1 MDHQEMTTTATS
13 IAVTAAQWR
22 EARRIYPIY
31 DALTRYFELGL
42 APLPE
47 MESAPERV
55 SAQTMNHVLG
65 WLDEMDER
73 VKVYQLRQFL
83 QTSPLAT
90 EESLRALILRHLNKG
105 QRSDADRDKLDFLL
119 VQYFVHSAPAEFHD
133 RDVTEEEVLVVLAP
147 VLGEV
152 AAEPSECSPVLEDLL
167 ARMRRCAGLSEL
179 FAAGVLDQGRRWK
192 ADLGEAYYEP
202 LTLVA
207 FTRFNYLMRGAFFR
221 LMQAELHAI
230 RVAAD
235 TLAGRG
241 VESVDCSVC
250 GLAATQSL
258 ADLRRLAQEWKKPFQ
273 ASYAAGRPFEQLMA
287 IRECLEKALQPAAPP
302 EPVTSESEAEVL
314 EIEVATAEAAKAEAA
329 KVGEPIAEEPQAV
342 EAAADAPKPVQP
354 SPVVPEV
361 EEPTGPADVEACVE
375 AIAEQLLASPRRGST
390 ATTIVLNGSKVLLST
405 WEVASFIQGGDEIS
419 DALQRAVAARSWLF
433 EAMDRAKRTGQPL
446 YLNGRLT
453 AAQAEA
459 ASLSEWAEKA
469 RQTKNIDAAVNLAA
483 TAKRLQSVI
492 EEATRLSDGGAQ

>member
-1 MDHQEMTTTATS
+1 MTTTATS

-55 SAQTMNHVLG
+55 SARTMSHVLG

-90 EESLRALILRHLNKG
+90 EESLRALILRHLNKVE
-105 QRSDADRDKLDFLL
+105 RSDADRDKLDFLL
-119 VQYFVHSAPAEFHD
+119 VQYFVHTAPAEFHD
-133 RDVTEEEVLVVLAP
+133 RDVSEEEVLVVLAP

-167 ARMRRCAGLSEL
+167 ERMRQCAGLSEL
-179 FAAGVLDQGRRWK
+179 FAAGVLDEGRRWK
-192 ADLGEAYYEP
+192 TALGEAYYEP

-235 TLAGRG
+235 TLAARG

-287 IRECLEKALQPAAPP
+287 IRECLEKALQPAAPVP
-302 EPVTSESEAEVL
+302 AEPVACESEAEVL
-314 EIEVATAEAAKAEAA
+314 EVEEARAEADKAQEPITEDPTAEAAA
-329 KVGEPIAEEPQAV
+329 VAV
-342 EAAADAPKPVQP
+342 EPVQP
-354 SPVVPEV
+354 SPAVPEV
-361 EEPTGPADVEACVE
+361 EEPAGPADVDACIE
-375 AIAEQLLASPRRGST
+375 AIAEQLLASPRRGSA

-405 WEVASFIQGGDEIS
+405 WEVASFVQGGDEIS
-419 DALQRAVAARSWLF
+419 DALQRAVAARTWLF

-459 ASLSEWAEKA
+459 TSLSEWTEKA
-469 RQTKNIDAAVNLAA
+469 KQTKNIDAAVNLAA

-492 EEATRLSDGGAQ
+492 DEATRLSDGGAQ

>member
-1 MDHQEMTTTATS
+1 MTTIATS

-55 SAQTMNHVLG
+55 SARTMSHVLG

-105 QRSDADRDKLDFLL
+105 QRTDADRDKLDFLL
-119 VQYFVHSAPAEFHD
+119 VQYFVHTAPAEFHD
-133 RDVTEEEVLVVLAP
+133 RDVSEEEVLVVLAP

-167 ARMRRCAGLSEL
+167 AKMRKCAGLSEL
-179 FAAGVLDQGRRWK
+179 FAAGVLDEGRRWK
-192 ADLGEAYYEP
+192 SDLGEAYYEP

-221 LMQAELHAI
+221 LMQGELHAI

-235 TLAGRG
+235 TLAARG
-241 VESVDCSVC
+241 VESVDCTVC

-287 IRECLEKALQPAAPP
+287 IRECLEKALQPTAPA
-302 EPVTSESEAEVL
+302 EPVACESAEVL
-314 EIEVATAEAAKAEAA
+314 EVEEAKAEADKA
-329 KVGEPIAEEPQAV
+329 PEPITEDSTAEEPQPL
-342 EAAADAPKPVQP
+342 EAAAVAVEPVQP
-354 SPVVPEV
+354 SPAVPEV
-361 EEPTGPADVEACVE
+361 EEPAGPADVEACVE
-375 AIAEQLLASPRRGST
+375 AIAEQLLALPRRGSA

-405 WEVASFIQGGDEIS
+405 WEVASFVQGGDEIS

-433 EAMDRAKRTGQPL
+433 EAMDRAKRSGQPL

-459 ASLSEWAEKA
+459 ASLSEWTEKA
-469 RQTKNIDAAVNLAA
+469 KQTKNLDAAVNLAA

-492 EEATRLSDGGAQ
+492 DEATRLSDGGAQ